1 MKKLF
6 FVSILMALLLVHCS
20 NKSRLP
26 KLVVFISIDQGT
38 PSIINKYN
46 HLFSG
51 GYNWLLKHGIKFENA
66 YHEHGITS
74 TAPGHFALSSG
85 RHPGIG
91 GILGNQWFDR
101 ELKRGWYCVEDS
113 LSTNLTDSSDGRSYR
128 NIKFLGIGD
137 WVKNKYKNSK
147 IVSISGK
154 DRAAIMLGG
163 KNPDIA
169 IWYDRKGKYT
179 TSTYY
184 SSKLPKWLKDF
195 NSKLNVVSYLD
206 TVWLP
211 IYDEEIYSNNA
222 RSDYYLG
229 ETYWGKDGKYDPTFP
244 ISFKS
249 MGEKSLLNNFHYTP
263 FGDKALL
270 DLAEISIE
278 KYDLG
283 VDYNPDILFLA
294 LSATDG
300 VGHDNG
306 PHSYEQL
313 DTQLRLDKYLGDFI
327 NNQEDRFG
335 KGNVLYILSSDHG
348 VLELPEYLSEQG
360 INSGRVIKVERD
372 SIYNIALQEIRFKL
386 GSNKVYEY
394 ENSFY
399 FDNSMNEED
408 KNFATKILKKELI
421 KITGIDSVATKYDL
435 LNGGQDHI
443 SKRLKN
449 MIHLDKSPDIY
460 LILKKYWIYTSKT
473 GTTHGSPYDYDAH
486 IPLIFASGNTKS
498 VTRNEYIRSID
509 IAPSLAKILNISYP
523 KDING
528 RSIKIK

>member
-6 FVSILMALLLVHCS
+6 FASILLVLLSVHCS
-20 NKSRLP
+20 NTPRFP
-26 KLVVFISIDQGT
+26 KLVIFISIDQGT

-46 HLFSG
+46 HLFTSG
-51 GYNWLLKHGIKFENA
+51 YKWLLEHGIKFENA
-66 YHEHGITS
+66 YHEHGITT
-74 TAPGHFALSSG
+74 TAPGHFALASG
-85 RHPGIG
+85 RHPGTS
-91 GILGNQWFDR
+91 GILGNEWFNR

-113 LSTNLTDSSDGRSYR
+113 LSTNLTDSSGGRSYE
-128 NIKFLGIGD
+128 NINSLGVGD

-147 IVSISGK
+147 IISISGK
-154 DRAAIMLGG
+154 DRAAILLGG

-184 SSKLPKWLKDF
+184 SSKLPNWLKYF
-195 NSKLNVVSYLD
+195 NANLNVISYYD
-206 TVWLP
+206 TIWVP
-211 IYDEEIYSNNA
+211 IYNEEIYRNNA
-222 RSDYYLG
+222 RADYYLG

-249 MGEKSLLNNFHYTP
+249 MGEKSFLNNFHYTP

-278 KYDLG
+278 EYGLG
-283 VDYNPDILFLA
+283 FDNNPDILFLA

-306 PHSYEQL
+306 PYSYEQL
-313 DTQLRLDKYLGDFI
+313 DTQLRLDQYLGDFI
-327 NNQEDRFG
+327 KNQEDKFG

-348 VLELPEYLSEQG
+348 VMELPEYLSEKG
-360 INSGRVIKVERD
+360 INSGRVSKIERD
-372 SIYNIALQEIRFKL
+372 SIYNVALQKIRYKI
-386 GSNKVYEY
+386 GRNKVYEY
-394 ENSFY
+394 GNSFY
-399 FDNSMNEED
+399 FDKAMSVEE
-408 KNFATKILKKELI
+408 KNFSTKILKKELI

-435 LNGGQDHI
+435 FNGGEDHI

-449 MIHLDKSPDIY
+449 MVNIDKSPDVF
-460 LILKKYWIYTSKT
+460 LILKKYWIYTSNT

-486 IPLIFASGNTKS
+486 IPLIFSTGNTKS
-498 VTRNEYIRSID
+498 SMRNEYIRSVD
-509 IAPSLAKILNISYP
+509 IAPSLAKILDVNYP

-528 RSIKIK
+528 RAIKIE

>member
-6 FVSILMALLLVHCS
+6 FVSILMALFLVHCS
-20 NKSRLP
+20 NKPRLP
-26 KLVVFISIDQGT
+26 KLVVFITIDQGT

-51 GYNWLLKHGIKFENA
+51 GYNWLLEHGIKFENA

-74 TAPGHFALSSG
+74 TAPGHFAISSG
-85 RHPGIG
+85 RYPGLG

-101 ELKRGWYCVEDS
+101 ELKRGWYCVEDT
-113 LSTNLTDSSDGRSYR
+113 LSMNLTDSSDGRSYQ
-128 NIKFLGIGD
+128 NINSSGIGD
-137 WVKNKYKNSK
+137 WVKNKYKTSK
-147 IVSISGK
+147 VVSISGK
-154 DRAAIMLGG
+154 DRAAIILGG
-163 KNPDIA
+163 KKPDIA
-169 IWYDRKGKYT
+169 IWYDRKGQYT

-184 SSKLPKWLKDF
+184 TPELPNWLKVF
-195 NSKLNVVSYLD
+195 NDKLNVVSYFD
-206 TVWLP
+206 SVWSP

-222 RSDYYLG
+222 RADYYLG

-244 ISFKS
+244 ISFNS
-249 MGEKSLLNNFHYTP
+249 MGKKSFLKNFHYTP

-270 DLAEISIE
+270 DMAEISIE
-278 KYDLG
+278 EYGLG
-283 VDYNPDILFLA
+283 LDDNPDILFLA

-306 PHSYEQL
+306 PHSFEQL
-313 DTQLRLDKYLGDFI
+313 DNQLRLDQYLGEFI
-327 NNQEDRFG
+327 NNQEDKFG

-360 INSGRVIKVERD
+360 INSGRVPKAKRD
-372 SIYNIALQEIRFKL
+372 SIYNVALQKIYSQL
-386 GSNKVYEY
+386 GSKKVYKY

-399 FDNSMNEED
+399 FDSSMNVED

-421 KITGIDSVATKYDL
+421 KIPGIDSVATKYDL
-435 LNGGQDHI
+435 FNGGQDHI

-449 MIHLDKSPDIY
+449 MIHIDKSPDIY

-486 IPLIFASGNTKS
+486 IPLIFATGNTKS
-498 VTRNEYIRSID
+498 STSDQYIRSID
-509 IAPSLAKILNISYP
+509 IAPSVAKILNINYP
-523 KDING
+523 KDVNG
-528 RSIKIK
+528 RPIKIK